1 MSDFYRNKH
10 GAFFSYMRRK
20 GVYIAVV
27 LLFAVVGTFA
37 YFKVRG
43 NETGDE
49 VRIIREVEKKP
60 KITLPQRTEETTA
73 ANNGNVVVKKAE
85 FKAPIE
91 CDISQGFSGSV
102 PVFSETMRDWRLHQG
117 VDYVTNTPENVYAA
131 ADGIVEDVYSDG
143 VMGKSVVIEHSDG
156 TRTVYQ
162 SLDEDVEVIRGQT
175 VLCGDLIGRT
185 GITAVAES
193 EAGAHLH
200 FAVIRDGAYIDPAE
214 ILK

>member
-49 VRIIREVEKKP
+49 VRIIREDEKKP

-85 FKAPIE
+85 FKMK
-91 CDISQGFSGSV
+91 DMLF
-102 PVFSETMRDWRLHQG
+102 
-117 VDYVTNTPENVYAA
+117 
-131 ADGIVEDVYSDG
+131 
-143 VMGKSVVIEHSDG
+143 
-156 TRTVYQ
+156 
-162 SLDEDVEVIRGQT
+162 
-175 VLCGDLIGRT
+175 
-185 GITAVAES
+185 
-193 EAGAHLH
+193 
-200 FAVIRDGAYIDPAE
+200 
-214 ILK
+214 

>member
-49 VRIIREVEKKP
+49 VRIIREDEKKP

-102 PVFSETMRDWRLHQG
+102 PVF
-117 VDYVTNTPENVYAA
+117 
-131 ADGIVEDVYSDG
+131 
-143 VMGKSVVIEHSDG
+143 
-156 TRTVYQ
+156 
-162 SLDEDVEVIRGQT
+162 
-175 VLCGDLIGRT
+175 
-185 GITAVAES
+185 
-193 EAGAHLH
+193 
-200 FAVIRDGAYIDPAE
+200 
-214 ILK
+214 